1 MANQIETLNGIAVT
15 SIEAVNGLADAAIEK
30 INGLEFTGTIPDAH
44 TLIATATASSSATL
58 EFTSGIDST
67 YDVYEFHFTNM
78 HPQTDSV
85 YPKFQPSTNG
95 GSSYGVATTTT
106 YVRAHHAEDDS
117 SAGLAY
123 VTGYDSAQSTGLIQI
138 GEDVGADAD
147 QSLSGI
153 MKLYA
158 PSSTT
163 YVKHFTIDTQNVNGG
178 NWSANQF
185 IAGYVNTTSAVNAIQ
200 FSFSSGNIDAGVI
213 KMYGIATS

>member
-1 MANQIETLNGIAVT
+1 MA
-15 SIEAVNGLADAAIEK
+15 K
-30 INGLEFTGTIPDAH
+30 
-44 TLIATATASSSATL
+44 TLIATATASSSSSL
-58 EFTSGIDST
+58 SFTSGIDST
-67 YDVYEFHFTNM
+67 YDVYEFHFVNL

-106 YVRAHHAEDDS
+106 YVRSFHDEADTTA
-117 SAGLAY
+117 ALAY
-123 VTGYDSAQSTGLIQI
+123 IAGYDSVQSTGLIQI

-158 PSSTT
+158 PASTT
-163 YVKHFTIDTQNVNGG
+163 YVKHFTLESQNSSGG
-178 NWSANQF
+178 NYSSHQL

-200 FSFSSGNIDAGVI
+200 FSFSSGNIDSGTI
-213 KMYGIATS
+213 HMYGVG